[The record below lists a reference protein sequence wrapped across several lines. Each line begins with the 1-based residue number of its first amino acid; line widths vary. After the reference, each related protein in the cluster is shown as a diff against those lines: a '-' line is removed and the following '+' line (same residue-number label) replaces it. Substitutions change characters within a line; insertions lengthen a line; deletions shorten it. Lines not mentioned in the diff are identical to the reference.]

1 MTDRPVT
8 LIRLQDSAKMVADPD
23 NDIRG
28 RTVRDRAGDDIG
40 KVEDLLI
47 DTEQEK
53 IRFLRV
59 EHGGILGFGTTP
71 SFIPVEAI
79 KDVTDD
85 EVHIDQAGARVAEA
99 PLYDP
104 DLLDE
109 SEYYKNVYTHYGYPP
124 YWTAGYT
131 YPARPYLF

>member
-1 MTDRPVT
+1 MTDRPAT
-8 LIRLQDSAKMVADPD
+8 LIRMRDSAKTVADPSK
-23 NDIRG
+23 DIRG
-28 RTVRDRAGDDIG
+28 RAVRDRAGDDIG
-40 KVEDLLI
+40 TVEDLLI

-59 EHGGILGFGTTP
+59 EHGGVLGFGATP

-85 EVHIDQAGARVAEA
+85 EVRIDQSGAQVADA
-99 PLYDP
+99 PRYDP
-104 DLLDE
+104 ELLDE
-109 SEYYKNVYTHYGYPP
+109 NEYYSNLYGYYGYPP

-131 YPARPYLF
+131 YPGRPYLF